1 MNSQTLL
8 TTPSQKHSVL
18 ANDGL
23 YDRVIHKGHQLVIN
37 PYHPKKLELL
47 TPDDAQISKYKTA
60 LDLLAQ
66 LTAGMKDY
74 VLTGGLAIPA
84 TTGKWYRVHRALHLG
99 LEIKQLPEFLDHVS
113 HNNFY
118 LFSRLRM
125 RRHLMPR
132 NQKRDIYEPVTLREI
147 SQLVNK
153 QCLGKRCGGLM
164 DKTENLRLIQI
175 THTAGKV
182 QPHQH
187 LFDYIDIY
195 LHWQDEEGYLCSND
209 DRKRIVP
216 DYFKGATYNT
226 KSGGKIPVVNL
237 EYLRQIKSERFARK
251 KRETNRFDLQEISEY
266 QKEQWRKIGRKD

>member
-1 MNSQTLL
+1 MDSQTLL
-8 TTPSQKHSVL
+8 TTPLQKHNIL
-18 ANDGL
+18 ANDVL
-23 YDRVIHKGHQLVIN
+23 YNKVIHKGHQLVIN
-37 PYHPKKLELL
+37 PYHPKKLETLK
-47 TPDDAQISKYKTA
+47 PNDAHIKEYETA

-99 LEIKQLPEFLDHVS
+99 LEVTQLPEFLDHVS

-125 RRHLMPR
+125 RRQLIPK
-132 NQKRDIYEPVTLREI
+132 NQKRDIYEPVTLKEI
-147 SQLVNK
+147 SQLVKK
-153 QCLGKRCGGLM
+153 QRLEKRCGGLV

-175 THTAGKV
+175 THTTGKV

-187 LFDYIDIY
+187 LFDYVDLY

-216 DYFKGATYNT
+216 DYFKGVNYNT
-226 KSGGKIPVVNL
+226 KSGIEMPVVSL

-251 KRETNRFDLQEISEY
+251 KRETDSLDLKEISKY
-266 QKEQWRKIGRKD
+266 QKVQWQKIRRKD